1 MRKRVY
7 KVVLCKNCG
16 HIQITYAENSYQCFR
31 CGTIMELESS
41 KIIFRTLDLKKA
53 KEKLI
58 ALKSIKQPEF
68 KKLSGR

>member
-1 MRKRVY
+1 
-7 KVVLCKNCG
+7 
-16 HIQITYAENSYQCFR
+16 
-31 CGTIMELESS
+31 MELESS

-58 ALKSIKQPEF
+58 DLKSIKQPEF